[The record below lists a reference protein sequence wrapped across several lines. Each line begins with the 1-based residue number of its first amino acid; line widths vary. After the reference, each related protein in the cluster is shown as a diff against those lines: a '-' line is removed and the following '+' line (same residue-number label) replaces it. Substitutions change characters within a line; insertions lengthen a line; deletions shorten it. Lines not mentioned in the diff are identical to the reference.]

1 MSAMGARRGSEQGM
15 TLIEVLVALLVVAL
29 ALAAAISSVDA
40 GVVNTDYLKQRSIA
54 QWVAMNHATELQLQ
68 INDVKTNG
76 EYETEMAGQTWQ
88 VQSNASATADSDIL
102 RVEIHVKKERD
113 AESSLASMVTYVGK
127 P

>member
-1 MSAMGARRGSEQGM
+1 M

-68 INDVKTNG
+68 LDTAQLNG
-76 EYETEMAGQTWQ
+76 EYGTEMAGQIWH
-88 VQSNASATADSDIL
+88 VQSKASATADSGIL

-113 AESSLASMVTYVGK
+113 AESSLTSMVTYVGK

>member
-1 MSAMGARRGSEQGM
+1 MPARLDNEQGM
-15 TLIEVLVALLVVAL
+15 TLIEVLVALVVVAL

-68 INDVKTNG
+68 LKAPKNNN
-76 EYETEMAGQTWQ
+76 EYEAEMAGQTWQ
-88 VQSNASATADSDIL
+88 VQSKASATADSGIL
-102 RVEIHVKKERD
+102 RVEIRVKKERD